1 MDGIIFLGMFT
12 VIFGTI
18 FAIMLSPWGQKYMD

>member
-12 VIFGTI
+12 VIFGII
-18 FAIMLSPWGQKYMD
+18 FAIMLSPWGQKYMN